1 MRRVEMRLF
10 LTVCLTIFLFSPSC
24 LPAAEVPFFNMSTV
38 RHESVRLGTQT
49 KSLVTKPFDVKN
61 GGIWG
66 TLAATGATAV
76 AYIFDQDI
84 RGNLA
89 DSRSSSLDSLTEA
102 GSIVGN
108 PFLHLGIAGAVY
120 GGGVVAE
127 SARYRDLGLMLGEA
141 AILADAST
149 FVLKQAVGRA
159 RPLTDR
165 GRDSF
170 RPFQFGSDY
179 DSFPSMHTSS
189 SFAMASIVAGTSE
202 SMMVKVLSY
211 STALFVGFSRIYEDK
226 HWASDVVMGAAVGEL
241 CGRVVMQSRVR
252 EGARVRITPLVAP
265 NALLLSITSSW

>member
-1 MRRVEMRLF
+1 MGKVGMRFCFV
-10 LTVCLTIFLFSPSC
+10 VCLTVILCSPSS
-24 LPAAEVPFFNMSTV
+24 LPAAQLSFFNMSTV
-38 RHESVRLGTQT
+38 RHESVRLGTET
-49 KSLVTKPFDVKN
+49 KALVSTPFDVKN

-66 TLAATGATAV
+66 ALAATGATAV

-102 GSIVGN
+102 GSLVGN
-108 PFLHLGIAGAVY
+108 PFLHLSIAGAVY

-127 SARYRDLGLMLGEA
+127 SFRYRDMGLMLGEA

-159 RPLTDR
+159 RPVTGR

-211 STALFVGFSRIYEDK
+211 STALFVGFSRMYEDK

-252 EGARVRITPLVAP
+252 EGVRVRITPLVGP
-265 NALLLSITSSW
+265 DALLLSLTTTW